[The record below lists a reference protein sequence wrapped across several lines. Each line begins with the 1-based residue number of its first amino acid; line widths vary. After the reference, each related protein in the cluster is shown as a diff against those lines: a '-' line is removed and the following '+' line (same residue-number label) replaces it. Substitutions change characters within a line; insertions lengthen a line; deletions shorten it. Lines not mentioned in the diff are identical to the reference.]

1 MRDICRGA
9 RAGVAGVAQ
18 AGLGFTRGMAE
29 ELRLE
34 AEEDTEVTV
43 VTVECSLAAVACRQH
58 VRACLYQRVISAHT
72 RRTLR

>member
-1 MRDICRGA
+1 
-9 RAGVAGVAQ
+9 
-18 AGLGFTRGMAE
+18 MAE

-72 RRTLR
+72 RRTLI